1 MSEISFDFHGKNF
14 VVTGAS
20 SGIGK
25 QIALELLETGAN
37 VLAVARRKEM
47 LEEIYKDY
55 SEHVFAVSI
64 DVTAENVWDEALQS
78 FVEKFG
84 KFDGSVCAAGIE
96 GLNPLRSFDG
106 TLAQK
111 IMDTNFWGTIRLFQ
125 RVTKTKYSQAGASH
139 VWLGSVGAH
148 KESKGQSMYSASK
161 GALLSAM
168 KVLAKEISNRKQRL
182 NVISPGW
189 VKTPLT
195 EQVLDHTGH
204 DEGFNQNQY
213 PLGTG
218 QPEDISGVVLFLLS
232 DRARWMTGSEVVVDG
247 GYLTV

>member
-20 SGIGK
+20 SGLGK
-25 QIALELLETGAN
+25 QIALELLDAGASLL
-37 VLAVARRKEM
+37 VAARRKEM

-55 SEHVFAVSI
+55 SDRVFAVSI
-64 DVTAENVWDEALQS
+64 DVTAEDVWDEALQD
-78 FVEKFG
+78 FVENFG
-84 KFDGSVCAAGIE
+84 KLDGSVCAAGIE
-96 GLNPLRSFDG
+96 GLNTIRSFDES
-106 TLAQK
+106 LAQK

-125 RVTKTKYSQAGASH
+125 RVTKKKYSQAGASH
-139 VWLGSVGAH
+139 VWFGSVGAH
-148 KESKGQSMYSASK
+148 KGSKGQSMYSASK

-195 EQVLDHTGH
+195 EQVLDNTGNE
-204 DEGFNQNQY
+204 EGFNQSQY

-218 QPEDISGVVLFLLS
+218 QPKDISGVVLFLLS